1 MRFIIANAME
11 EDNYNPDQ
19 EARACCLPILRVLKQ
34 EEFNFKA
41 SLVNIMTEKVKVTR
55 GLEIWLSGRALA

>member
-1 MRFIIANAME
+1 MKFIIANAME

-19 EARACCLPILRVLKQ
+19 EAQVCRLPILRVLKQ

-41 SLVNIMTEKVKVTR
+41 SLVNIMTDERKSKK
-55 GLEIWLSGRALA
+55 RAGDIAR